1 MVIIY
6 VDFYMLVLKMET
18 FFFVYSEWGVSSTA
32 LGYFPCLSPQLALTL
47 TSLADSFEHFHTSG
61 LEHYKAAIQLVQGLQ
76 EIAAQYDGNT
86 IAGPLQQVWYG
97 AHIIV

>member
-1 MVIIY
+1 MIIY
-6 VDFYMLVLKMET
+6 VHFHMLVLKMET
-18 FFFVYSEWGVSSTA
+18 FFLCLFRAGSKFNP
-32 LGYFPCLSPQLALTL
+32 LGYYPCLSPQLALTL